1 MFDADQNDKLDIQ
14 EAKDYIE
21 VMGKEVFKYEP
32 GEAQIIQI
40 VEQMEETEDGML
52 SKEDMLQYLKAKQK

>member
-1 MFDADQNDKLDIQ
+1 MFDADQDDKLDIQ